1 MRRVRNNFDVSLLA
15 GAAFLG
21 AIVPAQAQTGASD
34 AAAQTAQISD
44 IIVTAQRRE
53 ERAQDVPIVISAFS
67 PERIRELN
75 ITEPQKLYGNVPS
88 LVVGTQGQA
97 SRDVQSFSIRGQS
110 TGFLALPSVATYF
123 NEVPLIA
130 SISLSLQGGPGQF
143 VDLEN
148 VQVLSGPQGTLF
160 GRNTTGGA
168 VLLSAHKPST
178 DRVEGYV
185 QGSYGNYDLVN
196 IEGALN
202 VPLIEDKLAVRVAG
216 AYYDRTGY
224 TQDIVWDKDRDNQ
237 HWYTGRVSILAT
249 PTERLSNNLMVY
261 GSKSRNN
268 GAGYI
273 NRGFRLGLRRM
284 PGAPDI
290 PGGLVTG
297 GCMVPDP
304 CAAIYNRQT
313 EISQQ
318 IGPRKTR
325 NDVDGYSNIDAWGA
339 INTTDLELT
348 DELKLRNIVS
358 YQKLKSEYGNDND
371 GTPLQAYQT
380 SQSANFP
387 NFPVAGLTDE
397 FGIPAAGY
405 NNEVK
410 LAHPRD
416 HLEQITE
423 ELQLQGNM
431 LDNHLTY
438 TVGGFY
444 IDTKPAGLWES
455 AAVQF
460 CSPTNTGNPV
470 TCAGTRGRSG
480 VTNKSKALYGQGTLD
495 FGAFSPA
502 LKNLRFTGGYRYTWD
517 TVKGFSASWSPLPN
531 GTVRCSL
538 DNSTSSNPEDCRF
551 DATLKTK
558 APTWTVGLDY
568 KPVEGLMVY
577 GKVTRGYK
585 AGGFNSVAVN
595 DQFRTFEP
603 EKLTS
608 YEAGFKSDWRVGSV
622 PGRLNVTYFY
632 SDYKNIQRPGSDFNQ
647 TTFAGG
653 AKILSATAT
662 IQGVEAEASIR
673 PFEGLEIGG
682 TFSHTDADYKKY
694 QFTSLGADRT
704 CLPGGGFAVVPFGGT
719 VDASCIP
726 FQFVT
731 PYIYNIRAT
740 AKLPMG
746 EDMGELSYLI
756 SYSHFS
762 KQHTSPTGDPSFE
775 PGSTLEPYGLLNMSL
790 DWRNIRQTGLDAS
803 LFVTNATN
811 KLYRVANANS
821 YNGLGIFASLYG
833 EPRMYGI
840 KLRYSFGNN

>member
-1 MRRVRNNFDVSLLA
+1 MRKANNSFDISLLVSV
-15 GAAFLG
+15 AFLG
-21 AIVPAQAQTGASD
+21 AVAPAQAQTGASD
-34 AAAQTAQISD
+34 EPAQTTQIGD
-44 IIVTAQRRE
+44 IVVTAQRRE

-110 TGFLALPSVATYF
+110 TGFLALPSVATYL
-123 NEVPLIA
+123 NEVPLVA

-178 DRVEGYV
+178 DSVEGYI

-202 VPLIEDKLAVRVAG
+202 VPLIEDKLAIRVAG

-249 PTERLSNNLMVY
+249 PTERLSNNLMIY

-273 NRGFRLGLRRM
+273 NRGFRIGS
-284 PGAPDI
+284 
-290 PGGLVTG
+290 LVTG
-297 GCMVPDP
+297 NCSTPA
-304 CAAIYNRQT
+304 CIAIYNRQT

-325 NDVDGYSNIDAWGA
+325 NDADSYSNIDAWGA

-348 DELKLRNIVS
+348 DELRLRNIIS
-358 YQKLKSEYGNDND
+358 YQKLKSDYGNDND
-371 GTPLQAYQT
+371 GTPLQGYQT

-387 NFPVAGLTDE
+387 DFPVAGLTDE
-397 FGIPAAGY
+397 FGIPVAGY

-410 LAHPRD
+410 VGLPRD
-416 HLEQITE
+416 YLKQITE

-431 LDNHLTY
+431 LDNHLTW

-444 IDTKPAGLWES
+444 IDTKPAGLWGS

-460 CSPTNTGNPV
+460 CSPINTGNPV

-495 FGAFSPA
+495 FGAFSDA
-502 LKNLRFTGGYRYTWD
+502 LENLRFTAGYRYTWD
-517 TVKGFSASWSPLPN
+517 TVKGFSASWSPLAN

-538 DNSTSSNPEDCRF
+538 DNTIQTSGDACRF

-568 KPVEGLMVY
+568 KPFNGLMVY

-595 DQFRTFEP
+595 EQFRTFDP

-608 YEAGFKSDWRVGSV
+608 YEAGFKSDWNIGSV

-632 SDYKNIQRPGSDFNQ
+632 SDYKNIQRPGSDFNL

-673 PFEGLEIGG
+673 PFDGLEIGG

-746 EDMGELSYLI
+746 EGMGELSYLI

-840 KLRYSFGNN
+840 KLRYSFGER

>member
-1 MRRVRNNFDVSLLA
+1 MERFKRRSVAPLFASVACLVVMS
-15 GAAFLG
+15 
-21 AIVPAQAQTGASD
+21 PAQAQTAPQAQAASN
-34 AAAQTAQISD
+34 AQISD

-67 PERIRELN
+67 PERIRDLN

-88 LVVGTQGQA
+88 LVVGTQGQS

-178 DRVEGYV
+178 DHAEGYI

-202 VPLIEDKLAVRVAG
+202 IPLIEDKLAIRVAG

-224 TQDIVWDKDRDNQ
+224 TQDLVWDKDRDNQ
-237 HWYTGRVSILAT
+237 HWYTGRVSILAK
-249 PTERLSNNLMVY
+249 PTEQLTNNLMVY
-261 GSKSRNN
+261 GSRSRNN

-273 NRGFRLGLRRM
+273 NRGFRIGS
-284 PGAPDI
+284 
-290 PGGLVTG
+290 LVTG
-297 GCMVPDP
+297 NCATPT

-318 IGPRKTR
+318 IGPRRTR
-325 NDVDGYSNIDAWGA
+325 SDVDSYGNIDAWGV
-339 INTTDLELT
+339 INTTDFEISEALT
-348 DELKLRNIVS
+348 LRNIIS
-358 YQKLKSEYGNDND
+358 YQKLKSDYGNDND

-387 NFPVAGLTDE
+387 DFPVAGLTDE
-397 FGIPAAGY
+397 FGIPIAGY
-405 NNEVK
+405 NNEVN
-410 LAHPRD
+410 LTGPRD
-416 HLEQITE
+416 YLKQFTE
-423 ELQLQGNM
+423 ELQLQGKA

-438 TVGGFY
+438 AVGGFY
-444 IDTKPAGLWES
+444 IDTKPASVWQG

-460 CSPTNTGNPV
+460 CSPNNTGNPV
-470 TCAGTRGRSG
+470 TCAGSRALSG
-480 VTNKSKALYGQGTLD
+480 VTNKSRALYGQGTLD
-495 FGAFSPA
+495 FGAFSPS
-502 LKNLRFTGGYRYTWD
+502 LENLRLTAGYRYTWD
-517 TVKGFSASWSPLPN
+517 TVKGFNASWSPLAN
-531 GTVRCSL
+531 GTVICSVL
-538 DNSTSSNPEDCRF
+538 GVTPRPSPADCRY

-558 APTWTVGLDY
+558 APTWTIGLDY
-568 KPVEGLMVY
+568 KPVDNLMVY
-577 GKVTRGYK
+577 GKITRGYK

-595 DQFRTFEP
+595 EQFRTFDP

-608 YEAGFKSDWRVGSV
+608 YEAGFKSDWNIGSV

-632 SDYKNIQRPGSDFNQ
+632 SDYKNIQRPGSDFNL

-662 IQGVEAEASIR
+662 IQGIEAEASIR
-673 PFEGLEIGG
+673 PFDGLEIGG

-731 PYIYNIRAT
+731 PYIYNIHAT

-746 EDMGELSYLI
+746 KDMGELSYLI

-811 KLYRVANANS
+811 KLYRVGNANS

-833 EPRMYGI
+833 EPRMYGV
-840 KLRYSFGNN
+840 KLRYSFGER

>member
-1 MRRVRNNFDVSLLA
+1 MAIFHGGRVSLLLTGVA
-15 GAAFLG
+15 LQCM
-21 AIVPAQAQTGASD
+21 INPAQAQQVVPTRG
-34 AAAQTAQISD
+34 AQISD
-44 IIVTAQRRE
+44 IVVTAQRRE

-67 PERIRELN
+67 PERLRELN

-88 LVVGTQGQA
+88 LVVGPQGQG

-110 TGFLALPSVATYF
+110 TGFLALPSVATYL
-123 NEVPLIA
+123 NEVPLVA
-130 SISLSLQGGPGQF
+130 SISLSLQGGPGLF

-168 VLLSAHKPST
+168 VLLSAHRPST
-178 DRVEGYV
+178 DSTEGYI
-185 QGSYGNYDLVN
+185 QGGYGNYDFVN
-196 IEGALN
+196 VEGALN
-202 VPLIEDKLAVRVAG
+202 IPIIQDKLAIRVAG

-224 TQDIVWDKDRDNQ
+224 TQDLVWDKDRDNQ

-249 PTERLSNNLMVY
+249 PTDRLSNNLMIY

-273 NRGFRLGLRRM
+273 NRGFRV
-284 PGAPDI
+284 PS
-290 PGGLVTG
+290 LVTG
-297 GCMVPDP
+297 NCGTPECIAV
-304 CAAIYNRQT
+304 YNRQT

-318 IGPRKTR
+318 IGPRRTR
-325 NDVDGYSNIDAWGA
+325 NDADSYSNIDAWGV
-339 INTTDLELT
+339 INTTDFELT

-358 YQKLKSEYGNDND
+358 YQKLKSDYGNDND
-371 GTPLQAYQT
+371 GTPLQGFQT
-380 SQSANFP
+380 SQNADFP
-387 NFPVAGLTDE
+387 NFTIPGLTDE
-397 FGIPAAGY
+397 FGIPTGGY
-405 NNEVK
+405 NNGVETDY
-410 LAHPRD
+410 PRD

-423 ELQLQGNM
+423 ELQLQGSM
-431 LDNHLTY
+431 LDNNLTY
-438 TVGGFY
+438 TVGGFF
-444 IDTKPAGLWES
+444 IDTKPAGLWVS

-460 CSPTNTGNPV
+460 CSPINTGNPV
-470 TCAGTRGRSG
+470 TCPGSRGQSG
-480 VTNKSKALYGQGTLD
+480 VINKSRALYGQGTLN
-495 FGAFSPA
+495 FGVISPA
-502 LKNLRFTGGYRYTWD
+502 LENLRLTAGYRYTWD
-517 TVKGFSASWSPLPN
+517 TVKGFSSFWSPLAN
-531 GTVRCSL
+531 GAVRCTVN
-538 DNSTSSNPEDCRF
+538 NSIEANGDACRF
-551 DATLKTK
+551 DARLKTK

-568 KPVEGLMVY
+568 KPFSGLLLY

-595 DQFRTFEP
+595 EQFRTFEP

-608 YEAGFKSDWRVGSV
+608 YEAGFKSDWRLGSV
-622 PGRLNVTYFY
+622 PGRLNVTYYY
-632 SDYKNIQRPGSDFNQ
+632 SDYKNIQRPGSDFNL

-662 IQGVEAEASIR
+662 IQGLEAEASIR

-682 TFSHTDADYKKY
+682 TFSHTDADYKRY
-694 QFTSLGADRT
+694 QFTSLGSDYT
-704 CLPGGGFAVVPFGGT
+704 CLPGGGFGVAPFGGT
-719 VDASCIP
+719 VDASCFP

-731 PYIYNIRAT
+731 PYIYTVRAS
-740 AKLPMG
+740 AKLPIG
-746 EDMGELSYLI
+746 QDLGELSYLI

-762 KQHTSPTGDPSFE
+762 KQPTAPAGDPSFE
-775 PGSTLEPYGLLNMSL
+775 PGSILEAFGLLNMSL

-811 KLYRVANANS
+811 KLYRVANGNS

-840 KLRYSFGNN
+840 KLRYSFGDR

>member
-1 MRRVRNNFDVSLLA
+1 MQNIGRIRVASLLA
-15 GAAFLG
+15 SAAFAGL
-21 AIVPAQAQTGASD
+21 AIAGQAHAQAGTAPQAEPAQNS
-34 AAAQTAQISD
+34 ISD

-67 PERIRELN
+67 PEKIRELN

-110 TGFLALPSVATYF
+110 TGFLALPSVATYL
-123 NEVPLIA
+123 NEVPLVA

-178 DRVEGYV
+178 DHVEGYI

-202 VPLIEDKLAVRVAG
+202 VPLIEDKLAIRVAG

-224 TQDIVWDKDRDNQ
+224 TQDIVWNKDRDNQ

-249 PTERLSNNLMVY
+249 PTERLTNNLMVY

-268 GAGYI
+268 GAGYV
-273 NRGFRLGLRRM
+273 NRGFRLGSL
-284 PGAPDI
+284 A
-290 PGGLVTG
+290 TG
-297 GCMVPDP
+297 RCATAF
-304 CAAIYNRQT
+304 CAAVYNRQT

-325 NDVDGYSNIDAWGA
+325 NDVDSYGNIDAWGA

-358 YQKLKSEYGNDND
+358 YQKLKSDYGNDND

-380 SQSANFP
+380 SQSGTFP
-387 NFPVAGLTDE
+387 NFPVAGLSDE
-397 FGIPAAGY
+397 FGIVPNGY
-405 NNEVK
+405 NNTVK
-410 LAHPRD
+410 LSHPRD
-416 HLEQITE
+416 YLKQITE

-431 LDNHLTY
+431 LDNHLTW
-438 TVGGFY
+438 TVGAFY
-444 IDTKPAGLWES
+444 IDTKPAGLWEG

-460 CSPTNTGNPV
+460 CAPADTGNPV
-470 TCAGTRGRSG
+470 TCAGSRSRSG

-495 FGAFSPA
+495 FGAFSDS
-502 LKNLRFTGGYRYTWD
+502 LENLRFTAGYRYTWD
-517 TVKGFSASWSPLPN
+517 TVKGFSGSWSPRAN
-531 GTVRCSL
+531 GTVLCSL
-538 DNSTSSNPEDCRF
+538 DNSIQANGDACRF

-568 KPVEGLMVY
+568 KPVSGLMVY

-595 DQFRTFEP
+595 DIFRTFEP

-608 YEAGFKSDWRVGSV
+608 YEAGFKSDWRVGSM

-632 SDYKNIQRPGSDFNQ
+632 SDYKNIQRPGSDFNR

-694 QFTSLGADRT
+694 TFTSLGADRT

-719 VDASCIP
+719 VNASCIP

-731 PYIYNIRAT
+731 PYIYNIHAT

-746 EDMGELSYLI
+746 EDLGELSYLI

-811 KLYRVANANS
+811 KLYRVGNANS
-821 YNGLGIFASLYG
+821 YNGLGIFSSLYG

-840 KLRYSFGNN
+840 KLRYSFGER

>member
-1 MRRVRNNFDVSLLA
+1 MRRVKNNFDVSLLA

-34 AAAQTAQISD
+34 AAAQTTQISD

-237 HWYTGRVSILAT
+237 HWYTGRVSILAK
-249 PTERLSNNLMVY
+249 PTEQLTNNLMIY
-261 GSKSRNN
+261 GSRSRNN

-273 NRGFRLGLRRM
+273 NRGFRIGS
-284 PGAPDI
+284 
-290 PGGLVTG
+290 LVTG
-297 GCMVPDP
+297 NCATPT

-325 NDVDGYSNIDAWGA
+325 NDADSYSNIDAWGV
-339 INTTDLELT
+339 INTTDLELSE
-348 DELKLRNIVS
+348 ELTLRNIIS
-358 YQKLKSEYGNDND
+358 YQKLKSDYGNDND
-371 GTPLQAYQT
+371 GTPLQAYQI

-387 NFPVAGLTDE
+387 DFPVAGLTDE
-397 FGIPAAGY
+397 FGIPVNGY
-405 NNEVK
+405 NNAVN
-410 LAHPRD
+410 LTGPRD
-416 HLEQITE
+416 HLKQFTE
-423 ELQLQGNM
+423 ELQLQGRA

-438 TVGGFY
+438 AIGGFY
-444 IDTKPAGLWES
+444 IDTKPASVWQS

-460 CSPTNTGNPV
+460 CSPDNTGNPV
-470 TCAGTRGRSG
+470 TCAGTRSLSG
-480 VTNKSKALYGQGTLD
+480 VTNKSRALYAQGTLD
-495 FGAFSPA
+495 FGAFSPS
-502 LKNLRFTGGYRYTWD
+502 LENLRLTAGYRYTWD
-517 TVKGFSASWSPLPN
+517 TVKGFNTSWSPRAD
-531 GTVRCSL
+531 GTVICSVL
-538 DNSTSSNPEDCRF
+538 GPIPRPSPADCRF

-558 APTWTVGLDY
+558 APTWTIGLDY
-568 KPVEGLMVY
+568 KPIDGLMVY

-595 DQFRTFEP
+595 SEFRTFDP

-608 YEAGFKSDWRVGSV
+608 YEAGFKSDWSIGSV

-632 SDYKNIQRPGSDFNQ
+632 SDYKNIQRPGSDFNR

>member
-1 MRRVRNNFDVSLLA
+1 MESFKRGYAASLLA
-15 GAAFLG
+15 SAAFLG
-21 AIVPAQAQTGASD
+21 VMSPAQAQTAPQ
-34 AAAQTAQISD
+34 AEPAQNSQISD

-67 PERIRELN
+67 SERIRELN

-110 TGFLALPSVATYF
+110 TGFLALPSVATYL
-123 NEVPLIA
+123 NEVPLVA

-178 DRVEGYV
+178 DHVEGYI

-202 VPLIEDKLAVRVAG
+202 VPLIQDKLAIRVAG

-249 PTERLSNNLMVY
+249 PTDRLSNNLMIY

-273 NRGFRLGLRRM
+273 NRGFR
-284 PGAPDI
+284 I
-290 PGGLVTG
+290 PSLVTG
-297 GCMVPDP
+297 NCSTPE
-304 CAAIYNRQT
+304 CIAIYNRQT

-325 NDVDGYSNIDAWGA
+325 NDADSYSNIDAWGA

-358 YQKLKSEYGNDND
+358 YQKLKSDYGNDND
-371 GTPLQAYQT
+371 GTPLQAYQI
-380 SQSANFP
+380 SQNANFP
-387 NFPVAGLTDE
+387 DFPVPGLTDE
-397 FGIPAAGY
+397 FGIPVAGY
-405 NNEVK
+405 NNEVRV
-410 LAHPRD
+410 AHPRD

-444 IDTKPAGLWES
+444 INTKPAGLWES

-460 CSPTNTGNPV
+460 CAAPNTGNPLGSV
-470 TCAGTRGRSG
+470 NANGASNACAGSRGRAG

-495 FGAFSPA
+495 FGAFSEA
-502 LKNLRFTGGYRYTWD
+502 LENLRFTAGYRYTWD
-517 TVKGFSASWSPLPN
+517 TVKGFSASWSPLAN
-531 GTVRCSL
+531 GTVRCSV
-538 DNSTSSNPEDCRF
+538 DNTTQATGDDCRF

-568 KPVEGLMVY
+568 KPFSGLMVY

-595 DQFRTFEP
+595 DIFRTFEP

-608 YEAGFKSDWRVGSV
+608 YEAGFKSDWNLGSM

-632 SDYKNIQRPGSDFNQ
+632 SDYKNIQRPGSDFNR

-694 QFTSLGADRT
+694 QFTSLGTDRT
-704 CLPGGGFAVVPFGGT
+704 CLPGGGFAPVGFGGI
-719 VDASCIP
+719 VDASCLP

-731 PYIYNIRAT
+731 PYIYNIHAT

-746 EDMGELSYLI
+746 EDLGELSYLI

-775 PGSTLEPYGLLNMSL
+775 PGSMLEAYGLLNMSL

-821 YNGLGIFASLYG
+821 FNGLGIFSSLYG
-833 EPRMYGI
+833 EPRMYGV
-840 KLRYSFGNN
+840 KLRYSFGER

>member
-1 MRRVRNNFDVSLLA
+1 MERFKRRSVAPLFASVACLVVMS
-15 GAAFLG
+15 
-21 AIVPAQAQTGASD
+21 PAQAQTAPQAEAASN
-34 AAAQTAQISD
+34 AQISD

-67 PERIRELN
+67 PERIRDLN

-88 LVVGTQGQA
+88 LVVGTQGQS

-178 DRVEGYV
+178 DHAEGYI

-202 VPLIEDKLAVRVAG
+202 IPLIEDKLAIRVAG

-224 TQDIVWDKDRDNQ
+224 TQDLVWDKDRDNQ
-237 HWYTGRVSILAT
+237 HWYTGRVSILMT
-249 PTERLSNNLMVY
+249 PTERLSNNLMIY
-261 GSKSRNN
+261 GSRSRNN

-273 NRGFRLGLRRM
+273 NRGFRLGAG
-284 PGAPDI
+284 PI

-297 GCMVPDP
+297 DCRAPSP
-304 CAAIYNRQT
+304 CAAVYNRQT

-318 IGPRKTR
+318 IGPRATR
-325 NDVDGYSNIDAWGA
+325 NDVDSYANIDSWGA

-348 DELKLRNIVS
+348 DRLKLRNIVS
-358 YQKLKSEYGNDND
+358 YQKLKSDYANDND
-371 GTPLQAYQT
+371 GTPLQAYQIT
-380 SQSANFP
+380 QSARFP
-387 NFPVAGLTDE
+387 DFPVAGLTDE

-405 NNEVK
+405 NNR
-410 LAHPRD
+410 ANIDNPRD
-416 HLEQITE
+416 YLEQISE

-444 IDTKPAGLWES
+444 INTKPAGLWDA

-460 CSPTNTGNPV
+460 CPAFSTGDPAC
-470 TCAGTRGRSG
+470 TGTRARAG

-502 LKNLRFTGGYRYTWD
+502 LQNLRLTAGYRYTWD
-517 TVKGFSASWSPLPN
+517 TVKGFSASWTPLAN
-531 GTVRCSL
+531 GSVRCSL
-538 DNSTSSNPEDCRF
+538 DNSTQASGDLCTYR
-551 DATLKTK
+551 ATLKTK

-568 KPVEGLMVY
+568 KPVNGLMVY

-585 AGGFNSVAVN
+585 AGGFNSTAVN
-595 DQFRTFEP
+595 TEFRTFDP

-632 SDYKNIQRPGSDFNQ
+632 SDYKNIQRPGSDFNL
-647 TTFAGG
+647 TTRAGG

-662 IQGVEAEASIR
+662 IQGIEAEASIR
-673 PFEGLEIGG
+673 PFDGLEIGG

-731 PYIYNIRAT
+731 PYIYNIHAT

-746 EDMGELSYLI
+746 KDMGELSYLI

-811 KLYRVANANS
+811 KLYRVGNANS

-833 EPRMYGI
+833 EPRMYGV
-840 KLRYSFGNN
+840 KLRYSFGER

>member
-1 MRRVRNNFDVSLLA
+1 MESFKRGYAASLLA
-15 GAAFLG
+15 SAAFLG
-21 AIVPAQAQTGASD
+21 VMSPAQAQTAPQ
-34 AAAQTAQISD
+34 AEPAQNSQISD

-67 PERIRELN
+67 SERIRELN

-110 TGFLALPSVATYF
+110 TGFLALPSVATYL
-123 NEVPLIA
+123 NEVPLVA

-178 DRVEGYV
+178 DHVEGYI

-202 VPLIEDKLAVRVAG
+202 VPLIQDKLAIRVAG

-249 PTERLSNNLMVY
+249 PADRLSNILMIY

-273 NRGFRLGLRRM
+273 NRGFR
-284 PGAPDI
+284 I
-290 PGGLVTG
+290 GGLVTG
-297 GCMVPDP
+297 PRGVCLTTPGC
-304 CAAIYNRQT
+304 AEIYNRQT

-325 NDVDGYSNIDAWGA
+325 NDVDSYSNIDAWGA

-358 YQKLKSEYGNDND
+358 FQKLKSDYGNDND
-371 GTPLQAYQT
+371 GTPLQGYQT

-387 NFPVAGLTDE
+387 NFPVAGLSDE
-397 FGIPAAGY
+397 FGIVPNGY
-405 NNEVK
+405 NNTVK
-410 LAHPRD
+410 LSHPRD
-416 HLEQITE
+416 YLKQITE

-431 LDNHLTY
+431 LDNHLTW
-438 TVGGFY
+438 TVGAFY
-444 IDTKPAGLWES
+444 IDTKPAGLWEG

-460 CSPTNTGNPV
+460 CAPINTGNPV
-470 TCAGTRGRSG
+470 TCAGSRSRSG
-480 VTNKSKALYGQGTLD
+480 VTNKSRALYGQGTLD
-495 FGAFSPA
+495 FGAFSDS
-502 LKNLRFTGGYRYTWD
+502 LESLRFTAGYRYTWD
-517 TVKGFSASWSPLPN
+517 TVKGFAGSWSPLPN
-531 GTVRCSL
+531 GTVLCAL
-538 DNSTSSNPEDCRF
+538 DNSIQTNGDACRF

-568 KPVEGLMVY
+568 KPFSGLMVY

-595 DQFRTFEP
+595 DIFRTFEP

-608 YEAGFKSDWRVGSV
+608 YEAGFKSDWNLGSM

-632 SDYKNIQRPGSDFNQ
+632 SDYKNIQRPGSDFNL

-719 VDASCIP
+719 VNASCLP

-746 EDMGELSYLI
+746 EDLGQLSYLI

-775 PGSTLEPYGLLNMSL
+775 PGSMLEAYGLLNMSL

-821 YNGLGIFASLYG
+821 FNGLGIFSSLYG
-833 EPRMYGI
+833 EPRMYGV
-840 KLRYSFGNN
+840 KLRYSFGER

>member
-1 MRRVRNNFDVSLLA
+1 MQNFRRGYAVSLLA
-15 GAAFLG
+15 SVACVG
-21 AIVPAQAQTGASD
+21 AISPAHAQSAPQAEPMQTS
-34 AAAQTAQISD
+34 QISD

-110 TGFLALPSVATYF
+110 TGFLALPSVATYL
-123 NEVPLIA
+123 NEVPLVA

-178 DRVEGYV
+178 DHVEGYI
-185 QGSYGNYDLVN
+185 QGSYGNYDLVS

-202 VPLIEDKLAVRVAG
+202 VPIIQDKLAIRVAG

-224 TQDIVWDKDRDNQ
+224 TQDIVWNKDRDNQ

-249 PTERLSNNLMVY
+249 PTERLTNNLMVY
-261 GSKSRNN
+261 GSRSRNN

-273 NRGFRLGLRRM
+273 NRGFR
-284 PGAPDI
+284 I
-290 PGGLVTG
+290 GGLVTG
-297 GCMVPDP
+297 PNGSCLTTPGC
-304 CAAIYNRQT
+304 AEIYNRQT

-325 NDVDGYSNIDAWGA
+325 NDVDSYGNIDAWGA
-339 INTTDLELT
+339 INTTDLELS
-348 DELKLRNIVS
+348 DELTLRNIIS
-358 YQKLKSEYGNDND
+358 YQKLKSDYGNDND
-371 GTPLQAYQT
+371 GTPLQGYQT

-397 FGIPAAGY
+397 FGIPVNGY
-405 NNEVK
+405 NNAVK
-410 LAHPRD
+410 LTGPRD
-416 HLEQITE
+416 YLKQFTE
-423 ELQLQGNM
+423 ELQLQGKA

-438 TVGGFY
+438 AVGGFY
-444 IDTKPAGLWES
+444 IDTKPAAVWQG

-460 CSPTNTGNPV
+460 CSPINTGDPIA
-470 TCAGTRGRSG
+470 CAGSRSLSG
-480 VTNKSKALYGQGTLD
+480 VTNKSRALYGQGTLD
-495 FGAFSPA
+495 FGAFSPS
-502 LKNLRFTGGYRYTWD
+502 LESLRFTVGYRYTWD
-517 TVKGFSASWSPLPN
+517 TVQGFNATWSPLPN
-531 GTVRCSL
+531 GTVICSVL
-538 DNSTSSNPEDCRF
+538 GPVPRPSPTDCRY

-558 APTWTVGLDY
+558 APTWTIGLDY
-568 KPVEGLMVY
+568 KPVDGLMVY

-595 DQFRTFEP
+595 PQFRTFDP

-632 SDYKNIQRPGSDFNQ
+632 SDYKNIQRPGSDFNL

-653 AKILSATAT
+653 AKILSAAAT

-682 TFSHTDADYKKY
+682 TFSHTDADYKKF

-719 VDASCIP
+719 VDASCLP

-731 PYIYNIRAT
+731 PYIYNIRAN

-775 PGSTLEPYGLLNMSL
+775 PGSMLEAYGLLNMSL
-790 DWRNIRQTGLDAS
+790 DWRNIRQSGLDAS

-821 YNGLGIFASLYG
+821 FNGLGIFASLYG

-840 KLRYSFGNN
+840 KLRYSFGER

>member
-1 MRRVRNNFDVSLLA
+1 MESFKRGSAASLLA
-15 GAAFLG
+15 SAAFLG
-21 AIVPAQAQTGASD
+21 LMSPAHAQTDPQAE
-34 AAAQTAQISD
+34 AAQSAQIGD

-67 PERIRELN
+67 PEQIRELN

-88 LVVGTQGQA
+88 LVVGTQGAA

-110 TGFLALPSVATYF
+110 TGFLALPSVATYL

-130 SISLSLQGGPGQF
+130 SISLALQGGPGQF

-178 DRVEGYV
+178 DHVEGYI

-202 VPLIEDKLAVRVAG
+202 VPIIQDKLAIRVAG

-224 TQDIVWDKDRDNQ
+224 TQDLVWDKDRDNQ

-249 PTERLSNNLMVY
+249 PTERLSNNLMIY

-273 NRGFRLGLRRM
+273 NRGFRIGSL
-284 PGAPDI
+284 A
-290 PGGLVTG
+290 TG
-297 GCMVPDP
+297 R
-304 CAAIYNRQT
+304 CATPECIAIYNRQT

-325 NDVDGYSNIDAWGA
+325 NDADSYGNIEAWGA

-358 YQKLKSEYGNDND
+358 YQKLKSDYGNDND
-371 GTPLQAYQT
+371 GTPLQSVQIT
-380 SQSANFP
+380 QNANFP
-387 NFPVAGLTDE
+387 DFPVAGLTDE

-405 NNEVK
+405 NNEVR
-410 LAHPRD
+410 LAYPRD
-416 HLEQITE
+416 YLKQFTE

-438 TVGGFY
+438 TVGAFY
-444 IDTKPAGLWES
+444 IDTKPASLWTA

-460 CSPTNTGNPV
+460 CAPINTGNPV
-470 TCAGTRGRSG
+470 TCPGSRSQSG
-480 VTNKSKALYGQGTLD
+480 VANKSKALYGQGTLD
-495 FGAFSPA
+495 FGAFSNA
-502 LKNLRFTGGYRYTWD
+502 LENLRFTAGYRYTWD
-517 TVKGFSASWSPLPN
+517 TVKGFSASWSPLAN
-531 GTVRCSL
+531 GTVLCSINNTVQPTG
-538 DNSTSSNPEDCRF
+538 DDCRF

-568 KPVEGLMVY
+568 KPVNGLMVY

-585 AGGFNSVAVN
+585 AGGFNSTAVN
-595 DQFRTFEP
+595 TQFRTFDP

-608 YEAGFKSDWRVGSV
+608 YEAGFKSDWRLGSM

-632 SDYKNIQRPGSDFNQ
+632 SDYKNIQRPGSDFNPV
-647 TTFAGG
+647 TFAGG

-673 PFEGLEIGG
+673 PFDGLEIGG

-694 QFTSLGADRT
+694 TFTSLGADRT

-719 VDASCIP
+719 VNASCIP

-731 PYIYNIRAT
+731 PYIYNFHAT

-746 EDMGELSYLI
+746 EDMGELSYFI

-811 KLYRVANANS
+811 KLYRVGNLNS

-840 KLRYSFGNN
+840 KLRYSFGER

>member
-1 MRRVRNNFDVSLLA
+1 MKGVKESFAASLLS
-15 GAAFLG
+15 GVAFVV
-21 AIVPAQAQTGASD
+21 AISPAQAQTATSNEPQ
-34 AAAQTAQISD
+34 AVQIGD

-53 ERAQDVPIVISAFS
+53 ERSQDVPIVISAFS
-67 PERIRELN
+67 PEKIRELN

-110 TGFLALPSVATYF
+110 TGFLALPSVATYL

-178 DRVEGYV
+178 DRVEGYI

-202 VPLIEDKLAVRVAG
+202 VPLIQDKLAIRVAG

-249 PTERLSNNLMVY
+249 PTERLTNNLMVY

-273 NRGFRLGLRRM
+273 NRGFR
-284 PGAPDI
+284 I
-290 PGGLVTG
+290 GGLVTG
-297 GCMVPDP
+297 PRGVCLTTPGC
-304 CAAIYNRQT
+304 AEIYNRQT

-325 NDVDGYSNIDAWGA
+325 NDVDSYSNIDAWGA

-348 DELKLRNIVS
+348 DELKLRNIIS
-358 YQKLKSEYGNDND
+358 YQRLKSDYGNDND
-371 GTPLQAYQT
+371 GTPMQAYQT

-387 NFPVAGLTDE
+387 NFPVAGLSDE
-397 FGIPAAGY
+397 FGIAPNGY
-405 NNEVK
+405 NNTVK

-416 HLEQITE
+416 HLKQITE

-431 LDNHLTY
+431 LNNNLIW
-438 TVGGFY
+438 TVGAFY
-444 IDTKPAGLWES
+444 IDTKPAGLWEG

-460 CSPTNTGNPV
+460 CAPIDTGNPV
-470 TCAGTRGRSG
+470 TCAGSRSRSG
-480 VTNKSKALYGQGTLD
+480 VTNKSRALYGQGTLD
-495 FGAFSPA
+495 FGAFSDS
-502 LKNLRFTGGYRYTWD
+502 LQSLRFTAGYRYTWD
-517 TVKGFSASWSPLPN
+517 TVKGFSGSWAPLPG
-531 GTVRCSL
+531 GTVLCSL
-538 DNSTSSNPEDCRF
+538 TNTVAADGDDCRF

-568 KPVEGLMVY
+568 KPVTGLMVY

-595 DQFRTFEP
+595 DEFRTFEP

-608 YEAGFKSDWRVGSV
+608 YEAGFKSDWRVGSM

-632 SDYKNIQRPGSDFNQ
+632 SDYKNIQRPGSDFNPI
-647 TTFAGG
+647 TFAGG

-682 TFSHTDADYKKY
+682 TFSHTDADYKQF

-704 CLPGGGFAVVPFGGT
+704 CLPGGGFALVPFGGT

-740 AKLPMG
+740 AKLPMAK
-746 EDMGELSYLI
+746 DLGELSYLI

-775 PGSTLEPYGLLNMSL
+775 PGSMLEPYGLLNMSL

-811 KLYRVANANS
+811 KLYRVGNANS
-821 YNGLGIFASLYG
+821 FNGLGIFSSLYG

-840 KLRYSFGNN
+840 RLRYAFGNN